1 MCWSRNGTMFPVSHW
16 VNWEEGT
23 DSGMDI
29 TRGRRLL
36 ESSSDRRSAWKE
48 REGIGKDLVPISGVS
63 HRIWE

>member
-1 MCWSRNGTMFPVSHW
+1 MFPVSHW

-48 REGIGKDLVPISGVS
+48 REGIGEELVPITRVS
-63 HRIWE
+63 HRI